1 MLSQHDQQ
9 SWVDR
14 NFSELEELNK
24 NSVLKEKKNQ
34 FSTELLFSLVN
45 KVATTEKYYCQV
57 ITKTL
62 VNMYFLLIG

>member
-45 KVATTEKYYCQV
+45 KVATTEK
-57 ITKTL
+57 I
-62 VNMYFLLIG
+62 LLPSYH